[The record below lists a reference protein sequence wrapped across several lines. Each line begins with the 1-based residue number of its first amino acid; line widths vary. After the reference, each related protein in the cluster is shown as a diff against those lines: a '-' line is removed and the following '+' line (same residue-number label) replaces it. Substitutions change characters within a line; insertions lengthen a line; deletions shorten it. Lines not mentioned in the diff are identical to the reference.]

1 MSDELSW
8 SFPGAP
14 MPEVENPMQE
24 GVGAASWT
32 KTRADRTDLTLAGE
46 PKIVPMSGLEDWH
59 VEPNDPDPHGMTV
72 YGADGEPV
80 GQVND
85 LWVDRSEPAIKYLQI
100 ATPNGNVLAP
110 MGFCRVT
117 GGEIRVQAL
126 YAAQFAGVP
135 KPKATDK
142 ITLLEED
149 RIAGYFAG
157 GYRYAD
163 DTRNDPLF

>member
-8 SFPGAP
+8 SFAGAP
-14 MPEVENPMQE
+14 IPDVENPMQE

-32 KTRADRTDLTLAGE
+32 KTRADRPDLNLAGE

-72 YGADGEPV
+72 FGAGGEAV
-80 GQVND
+80 GEVND
-85 LWVDRSEPAIKYLQI
+85 LWVDRSEPAIKYLQVG
-100 ATPNGNVLAP
+100 TPTGNVLVP
-110 MGFCRVT
+110 MGFCRV
-117 GGEIRVQAL
+117 GDQGIKVQAL
-126 YAAQFAGVP
+126 YAPQFSGVP
-135 KPKATDK
+135 KPKATDQ

-149 RIAGYFAG
+149 RIVGYFAG

-163 DTRNDPLF
+163 ETRNDPLF